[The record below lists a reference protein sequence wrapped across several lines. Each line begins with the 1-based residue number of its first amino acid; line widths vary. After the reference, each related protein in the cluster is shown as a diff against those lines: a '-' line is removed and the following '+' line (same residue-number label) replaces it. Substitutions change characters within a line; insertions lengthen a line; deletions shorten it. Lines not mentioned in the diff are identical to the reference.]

1 MPVCNNT
8 CGLTVLFKC
17 YYMCITFFIT
27 FARICNNMKKLLLTI
42 VLTGMAITAD
52 AQGHLEAG
60 LSLGAASGF
69 DDINYSSY
77 MYSPSF
83 SAGVTGRYVMN
94 NRSSLRLSLDYS
106 GHKGDDADFGREWR
120 NHSFNSDIY
129 SAGFVYEFNFLPFSQ
144 DYVRNRYLGGSAE
157 HRTYP
162 FSPYLF
168 LGAGYAFGNVNYTV
182 ADNSYKEDISGFL
195 YIPFGTG
202 IRFRLNSTMNASVEA
217 GFHKATTDKADGLK
231 TPGKSHTFRNTEW
244 FSYISASVL
253 VKIPGSQRLCA
264 AFGKNSSKD
273 KKAKHKYVFD

>member
-1 MPVCNNT
+1 
-8 CGLTVLFKC
+8 
-17 YYMCITFFIT
+17 MCITFFIT
-27 FARICNNMKKLLLTI
+27 FARTKFLLSI
-42 VLTGMAITAD
+42 VLAVLAVTAK

-60 LSLGAASGF
+60 VSFGVASGF

-83 SAGVTGRYVMN
+83 SAGITGRYVMN

-106 GHKGDDADFGREWR
+106 GHKGDDSDFGREWR
-120 NHSFNSDIY
+120 GHSFNSDIY
-129 SAGFVYEFNFLPFSQ
+129 STGLIYEFNFLPFSQ
-144 DYVRNRYLGGSAE
+144 DFARNRYLGGSAE

-168 LGAGYAFGNVNYTV
+168 LGAGYSLGNVSYTV
-182 ADNSYKEDISGFL
+182 NGNTNKEDISGFV

-202 IRFRLNSTMNASVEA
+202 VRFRINSTMNCAVEA
-217 GFHKATTDKADGLK
+217 GFHKTTSDNTDGLEN
-231 TPGKSHTFRNTEW
+231 PGKSHTFRNTDW
-244 FSYISASVL
+244 FSYISTSVM

-264 AFGKNSSKD
+264 AFGKNTSKD

>member
-1 MPVCNNT
+1 
-8 CGLTVLFKC
+8 
-17 YYMCITFFIT
+17 MCITFFIT

-42 VLTGMAITAD
+42 VFTGMAVMAG

-60 LSLGAASGF
+60 LSFGAASGF

-83 SAGVTGRYVMN
+83 SAGITGRYVMN

-106 GHKGDDADFGREWR
+106 GHKGDDSDFGREWR
-120 NHSFNSDIY
+120 GHSFNSDIY
-129 SAGFVYEFNFLPFSQ
+129 SAGLMYEFNFLPFSQ
-144 DYVRNRYLGGSAE
+144 DFVRNRYLGGSAE

-168 LGAGYAFGNVNYTV
+168 LGAGYASG
-182 ADNSYKEDISGFL
+182 KDISGFV

-202 IRFRLNSTMNASVEA
+202 IRFRLNSIMNAAIEA
-217 GFHKATTDKADGLK
+217 GFHKTTSDETDGLEN
-231 TPGKSHTFRNTEW
+231 PGKSHTFNNTDW
-244 FSYISASVL
+244 FSYVNASVF